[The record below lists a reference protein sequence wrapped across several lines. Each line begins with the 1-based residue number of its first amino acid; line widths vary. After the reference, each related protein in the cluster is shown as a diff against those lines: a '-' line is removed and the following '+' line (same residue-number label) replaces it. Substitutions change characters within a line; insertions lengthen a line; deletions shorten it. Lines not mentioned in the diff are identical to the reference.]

1 MKSKENEKFKAL
13 KKIVILQLVCIY
25 FSTIGIISKKAAQL
39 DFLSAQFI
47 ILFLGLLILML
58 IYAILWQRV
67 LKSTSLFIAYAN
79 KGTSILWTLLW
90 ASLFFNESI
99 SIQNII
105 GVLLIIIGIAV
116 VAKDGE

>member
-1 MKSKENEKFKAL
+1 MKSKEIENFKAL
-13 KKIVILQLVCIY
+13 KKIVFLQLVYIY

-39 DFLSAQFI
+39 DFFSFQFI
-47 ILFLGLLILML
+47 VLFLGLLILMF

-67 LKSTSLFIAYAN
+67 LKNTSLFIAYAN

-116 VAKDGE
+116 VAKDG